1 MSKLLA
7 TAMLFFSTCGL
18 SSTGFFLLEDK
29 KAGLRVT
36 QQLLSFVE
44 YQADFLANRYNFKNI
59 QSLNVFLPNESKLG
73 LSFSFDSKL
82 KKDEARYNY
91 FVSFETRLW

>member
-7 TAMLFFSTCGL
+7 ACFFLFCL
-18 SSTGFFLLEDK
+18 PANASTGYFLLEDK
-29 KAGLRVT
+29 KLGLRVN
-36 QQLLSFVE
+36 QDLLSFLD
-44 YQADFLANRYNFKNI
+44 YQADFLANRYNFINK
-59 QSLNVFLPNESKLG
+59 QSINVYLPNESKLG

>member
-1 MSKLLA
+1 
-7 TAMLFFSTCGL
+7 
-18 SSTGFFLLEDK
+18 
-29 KAGLRVT
+29 LRVN
-36 QQLLSFVE
+36 QDLLSFID
-44 YQADFLANRYNFKNI
+44 YQADFLANRYNFINK
-59 QSLNVFLPNESKLG
+59 QSINVYLPNESRLG

>member
-7 TAMLFFSTCGL
+7 TAALFFCL
-18 SSTGFFLLEDK
+18 PANASTGFFLLEDK

-36 QQLLSFVE
+36 QELLSFVDYE
-44 YQADFLANRYNFKNI
+44 ADFLVNRYNFKNI

-73 LSFSFDSKL
+73 LSFSFDSKI
-82 KKDEARYNY
+82 KENDAKYNY
-91 FVSFETRLW
+91 YLSFQTRLW